1 MKIEVLLFAQA
12 KQTVGQKSVVVDLPD
27 NGTVSELLD
36 LLVNSAAQI
45 KPIRSSLLVA
55 VNNQFASH
63 DQVINAKDTV
73 ACFPPVSGG

>member
-1 MKIEVLLFAQA
+1 MRIEVLLFAQA
-12 KQTVGQKSVVVDLPD
+12 KQAVGQNSVVVDLPD
-27 NGTVSELLD
+27 HGTVSDLLD
-36 LLVNSAAQI
+36 LLVCAVAQI
-45 KPIRSSLLVA
+45 KPMRSSLLVA